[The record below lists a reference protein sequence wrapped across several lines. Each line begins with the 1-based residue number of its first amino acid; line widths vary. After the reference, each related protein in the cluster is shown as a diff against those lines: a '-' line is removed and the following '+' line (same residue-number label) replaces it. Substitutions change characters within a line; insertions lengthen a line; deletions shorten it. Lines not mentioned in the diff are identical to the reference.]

1 MTRVRPEGTARQAI
15 TESRMTSP
23 SNQARFARIKVAAEE
38 LLREKVVSI
47 TAPGGEGRA
56 SLRLHME
63 SRDVIG
69 TLRPNFRRTHL
80 EAHVLTE
87 LGQYCDDVPRCL
99 GVVGEIMFQS
109 DVGQRRLNIEIA
121 KPGTRAR
128 VDLADDAVAAI
139 FRIHAAARQTDL
151 HAIMPHLGAN
161 RDWISH
167 LVNVASVLEPY
178 GPGVSRSYDRNAA
191 ANCIAAERRQFVK
204 WDCRSGNAALDAAG
218 RLRWFDFE
226 YAGLRHGA
234 EDFAW
239 LIGDEAWPLEGQM
252 MLDLVTDN
260 FDPTS
265 GHNRDDYLEFL
276 SAYVALHCVQ
286 RIKLVVNEAA
296 KHGWKSKT
304 RVRDHDDA
312 GVHPEFLAHVAGVGA
327 FFAARASAT
336 APLVRNF
343 EATEAHFRAM
353 VAQAEA
359 DLAAKTAA
367 RSLARA

>member
-1 MTRVRPEGTARQAI
+1 
-15 TESRMTSP
+15 MTSP
-23 SNQARFARIKVAAEE
+23 SNEARFERIKAAAEAM
-38 LLREKVVSI
+38 LGEKVLSI

-87 LGQYCDDVPRCL
+87 LGRHCDDVPRCL
-99 GVVGEIMFQS
+99 GVAGEILFQS

-121 KPGTRAR
+121 TVGTRAR

-151 HAIMPHLGAN
+151 HRIMPHLGAN
-161 RDWISH
+161 RDWISN
-167 LVNVASVLEPY
+167 LVNAASVLEPF
-178 GPGVSRSYDRNAA
+178 GPGVSRGYDRKVA
-191 ANCIAAERRQFVK
+191 ANRIAAEGRQFVK
-204 WDCRSGNAALDAAG
+204 WDCRSGNAALDDTG

-239 LIGDEAWPLEGQM
+239 LIGDEAWPLDGQM

-260 FDPTS
+260 FDPAC
-265 GHNRDDYLEFL
+265 GHSRDDFLAFL
-276 SAYVALHCVQ
+276 SAYVALHCIQ
-286 RIKLVVNEAA
+286 RIKLVLSEAA

-304 RVRDHDDA
+304 RVRNHDDA
-312 GVHPEFLAHVAGVGA
+312 GVHPAFLAHVAGVAA
-327 FFAARASAT
+327 FFAARAPAT
-336 APLVRNF
+336 AALVRNF
-343 EATEAHFRAM
+343 EATAAHFRAM

-359 DLAAKTAA
+359 DLTARTAA
-367 RSLARA
+367 RSMARA

>member
-1 MTRVRPEGTARQAI
+1 
-15 TESRMTSP
+15 MTSP
-23 SNQARFARIKVAAEE
+23 SNEARIDLIKAAAESM
-38 LLREKVVSI
+38 LGEKVVSI

-87 LGQYCDDVPRCL
+87 LGAHCDDVPRCL
-99 GVVGEIMFQS
+99 GVAGEIMFQS

-121 KPGTRAR
+121 QARTRAR
-128 VDLADDAVAAI
+128 IDMADDAVAAI
-139 FRIHAAARQTDL
+139 FRIHAAARKTDL
-151 HAIMPHLGAN
+151 HAVMPHLGSN

-167 LVNVASVLEPY
+167 LVNVAAVLEPY
-178 GPGVSRSYDRNAA
+178 GPGISRSYDRKAA
-191 ANCIAAERRQFVK
+191 ANRITAEARQFVK
-204 WDCRSGNAALDAAG
+204 WDCRSGNAALDPQG
-218 RLRWFDFE
+218 KLRWFDFE

-239 LIGDEAWPLEGQM
+239 LIGDEAWPLDGQT
-252 MLDLVTDN
+252 MLDLVSDN
-260 FDPTS
+260 FDPDC
-265 GHNRDDYLEFL
+265 GHSRDDYLEFL

-304 RVRDHDDA
+304 RVRDSDDA
-312 GVHPEFLAHVAGVGA
+312 GRHPAFLAHVAGVGA
-327 FFAARASAT
+327 FFAARAPAT
-336 APLVRNF
+336 AALQRNF
-343 EATEAHFRAM
+343 EATADHYRAL
-353 VAQAEA
+353 VTEAEA
-359 DLAAKTAA
+359 ELAARSAA
-367 RSLARA
+367 RSLKRA